1 MLFRNT
7 QKTNCDKKHQFDNF
21 FEKLKL
27 FYNSVN
33 LYGLYNGTFASEFA
47 NLRKPYLSEACAKA
61 TQKQTFSGAS
71 TSAVH
76 CCLLLWE

>member
-1 MLFRNT
+1 MSTVDCNLDIMLATSENVCF
-7 QKTNCDKKHQFDNF
+7 
-21 FEKLKL
+21 
-27 FYNSVN
+27 
-33 LYGLYNGTFASEFA
+33 FASEI
-47 NLRKPYLSEACAKA
+47 SAKA

>member
-1 MLFRNT
+1 MST
-7 QKTNCDKKHQFDNF
+7 VDC
-21 FEKLKL
+21 
-27 FYNSVN
+27 N
-33 LYGLYNGTFASEFA
+33 LRMRIMVAASENVCFF
-47 NLRKPYLSEACAKA
+47 SGEIEMSAKA